1 MGKKY
6 WRCNP
11 ITIQGEA
18 CHLETW
24 HTDDGWFHTK
34 RHSKCTHLATGMAW
48 EGFNRD
54 CYAAAES
61 QAKNE
66 ANNGIGAWLA
76 QKRRD
81 EEARR
86 MAQQLAYGIKCKAQE
101 EARKREAE
109 LNYKRQKAATEKA
122 QEEARKREAELK
134 RQKAATEKAQAEAR
148 ARAEQLR
155 LQKGAQ
161 RQQLTRTINALS
173 TQLQQKQSVFD
184 AKHSE
189 LMDIARQIAVEEK
202 EIEAFRMERSDNSNK
217 IMITLG
223 ATGGG
228 KSTFCNRMWG
238 DTSLF
243 GDDEK
248 SPCATSGDSKSCTQD
263 NCKLV
268 VQIGSE
274 RITMIDTPGF
284 GDSFGRDRQH
294 GNRLCAYL
302 KGCGGINAFVL
313 VRNGTQPRFDQAFQ
327 EMLKQYHEMFGEMFF
342 KRLIIVATRIDS
354 RINKMQFDRNKTDRT
369 LRSDIC
375 AMFNLNEEIPV
386 IPIGLQSYEDSIAK
400 LVDTL
405 PDDKWTPRHIKSPID
420 GLKARHSAVQSQE
433 NTLRQQ
439 MSEVQVQINTAN
451 SSLNAL

>member
-86 MAQQLAYGIKCKAQE
+86 MAQQLADLQAAQRKAQE
-101 EARKREAE
+101 D
-109 LNYKRQKAATEKA
+109 
-122 QEEARKREAELK
+122 ARKREAELK
-134 RQKAATEKAQAEAR
+134 RQKAATEKAQADAR

>member
-76 QKRRD
+76 QKRRN

-86 MAQQLAYGIKCKAQE
+86 MAQQLAYGIKC
-101 EARKREAE
+101 
-109 LNYKRQKAATEKA
+109 KA

-268 VQIGSE
+268 VQIGSQ

-354 RINKMQFDRNKTDRT
+354 SINKMQFDRNKTDRT